1 MLGRHRIQTKT
12 PDEIR
17 TMRRAGLIVAEG
29 LTQMGRVAVPGAT
42 TADIDRAGRQVL
54 RAHGAE
60 SNFLNYGAEW
70 GIPPYP
76 GVACVSVNEVIVH
89 GIPDERDLHDGDLVS
104 IDFCAIVDGWHGDAA
119 RTFCVGEVSGE
130 ARLLSE
136 RTREAMWAGITQIRP
151 GNRIGD
157 VSAAVQ
163 ASVESWDH
171 PYGIVRE
178 YTGHGIGTEMHMDPD
193 VPNWGRP
200 GRGARIT
207 EGMCLCVE
215 PMVTLGDDENDVL
228 DDEWTVRTIDGS
240 WAAHWENTVAVTP
253 GGLWVLTEPDGGQ
266 AELEARGVPFAPL
279 C

>member
-1 MLGRHRIQTKT
+1 M
-12 PDEIR
+12 
-17 TMRRAGLIVAEG
+17 
-29 LTQMGRVAVPGAT
+29 
-42 TADIDRAGRQVL
+42 
-54 RAHGAE
+54 
-60 SNFLNYGAEW
+60 
-70 GIPPYP
+70 
-76 GVACVSVNEVIVH
+76 SVNEVIVH
-89 GIPDERDLHDGDLVS
+89 GIPDERELHDGDIVS
-104 IDFCAIVDGWHGDAA
+104 IDFGAIVDGWHGDAA
-119 RTFCVGEVSGE
+119 RTFCVGEVSEE

-178 YTGHGIGTEMHMDPD
+178 YTGHGIGT
-193 VPNWGRP
+193 
-200 GRGARIT
+200 
-207 EGMCLCVE
+207 
-215 PMVTLGDDENDVL
+215 MVTLGDDENDVL

>member
-1 MLGRHRIQTKT
+1 M
-12 PDEIR
+12 
-17 TMRRAGLIVAEG
+17 
-29 LTQMGRVAVPGAT
+29 
-42 TADIDRAGRQVL
+42 
-54 RAHGAE
+54 
-60 SNFLNYGAEW
+60 
-70 GIPPYP
+70 
-76 GVACVSVNEVIVH
+76 
-89 GIPDERDLHDGDLVS
+89 
-104 IDFCAIVDGWHGDAA
+104 
-119 RTFCVGEVSGE
+119 
-130 ARLLSE
+130 
-136 RTREAMWAGITQIRP
+136 
-151 GNRIGD
+151 
-157 VSAAVQ
+157 
-163 ASVESWDH
+163 
-171 PYGIVRE
+171 RE

-266 AELEARGVPFAPL
+266 AELEAKGVPFAPL